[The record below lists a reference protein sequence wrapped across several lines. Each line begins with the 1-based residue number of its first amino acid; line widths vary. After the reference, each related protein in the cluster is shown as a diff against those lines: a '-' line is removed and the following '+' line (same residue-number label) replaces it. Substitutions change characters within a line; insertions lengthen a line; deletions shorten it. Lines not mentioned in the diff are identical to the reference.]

1 MSLPESNSQPD
12 TPEARE
18 YNRTRRWLEMGDLA
32 IGIGF
37 LVALLV
43 FGWTNTLRDFAKS
56 IAGDHYALQL
66 FYYVVL
72 LSIISKLLGLA
83 LDIYGFRLEHRFN
96 LSNQKLGS
104 WVGDQIKGWLLG
116 IVLGAIIAEIV
127 YSMIALSREYW
138 WLFSWL
144 IFVPLL
150 IFFVQIYPVII
161 SPLFEKFAPIQNEEL
176 KARLLRLG
184 ERAGTRIRGVYE
196 WKFSQKSKKANAY
209 IAGLGSTR
217 RIVLADTLLA
227 NYTDDEIEAVMAHEL
242 GHQVHRHMIKMI
254 IVELGVTLLA
264 FWLASRVLDYAIDDL
279 RMFTHATDFASIPLL
294 ALVSS
299 VLSLLLLPA
308 LNAYSRFTERQ
319 ADVYCWKSV
328 NTVEPYITAMEKL
341 NKQNLAESHPS
352 RIVEIL
358 FHSHPPISKRI
369 AAAQEWARKHRPSL
383 AT

>member
-18 YNRTRRWLEMGDLA
+18 YNRTKRWLEMGDLA

-72 LSIISKLLGLA
+72 LSILSKLLGLA
-83 LDIYGFRLEHRFN
+83 LDVYGFRLEHRFN

-104 WVGDQIKGWLLG
+104 WIGDQIKGWLLG

-138 WLFSWL
+138 WLFAWL

-161 SPLFEKFAPIQNEEL
+161 SPLFEKFSPIQNEEL

-242 GHQVHRHMIKMI
+242 GHQVHRHMVKMI
-254 IVELGVTLLA
+254 VVELGVTLLA

-279 RMFTHATDFASIPLL
+279 RMFAHATDFASIPLL

-299 VLSLLLLPA
+299 LLSLLLLPA

-341 NKQNLAESHPS
+341 NKQNLAESNPS
-352 RIVEIL
+352 RVVEIL

>member
-18 YNRTRRWLEMGDLA
+18 YNRTKRWLEMGDLA
-32 IGIGF
+32 IGMGF
-37 LVALLV
+37 LVVLLV
-43 FGWTNTLRDFAKS
+43 FGWTNTLRDFAKR

-72 LSIISKLLGLA
+72 LSLISKLLGLA
-83 LDIYGFRLEHRFN
+83 LDVYGFRLEHRFN

-104 WVGDQIKGWLLG
+104 WIGDQIKGWLLG

-127 YSMIALSREYW
+127 YSMIAISREYW

-161 SPLFEKFAPIQNEEL
+161 SPLFEKFSPIQNEEL

-242 GHQVHRHMIKMI
+242 GHQVHRHMVKMI

>member
-18 YNRTRRWLEMGDLA
+18 YNRTKRWLEMGDLA
-32 IGIGF
+32 IGMGF

-43 FGWTNTLRDFAKS
+43 FGWTNILRDFAKRM
-56 IAGDHYALQL
+56 AGDHYALQL

-72 LSIISKLLGLA
+72 LSVISKLLGLA
-83 LDIYGFRLEHRFN
+83 LDVYGFRLEHRFN

-104 WVGDQIKGWLLG
+104 WIGDQIKGWLLG
-116 IVLGAIIAEIV
+116 IVLGTIIAEIV

-138 WLFSWL
+138 WLFAWL

-161 SPLFEKFAPIQNEEL
+161 SPLFEKFSPIQNEEL

-227 NYTDDEIEAVMAHEL
+227 NYSDDEIEAVMAHEL
-242 GHQVHRHMIKMI
+242 GHQVHRHMVKMI
-254 IVELGVTLLA
+254 VVELGVTLLA

-308 LNAYSRFTERQ
+308 LNAYSRFNERQ

-328 NTVEPYITAMEKL
+328 NTVDPYITAMEKL
-341 NKQNLAESHPS
+341 NKQNLAESNPS